1 MKKITISLIVALL
14 LLTSTVLAVNLDN
27 MKIEIPE
34 EYYDLKTAIDNND
47 TKVAYYEALLK
58 TTKEEL
64 KQQIETSNIVYLGK
78 NTNLSKTLMISEA
91 QSGVTKKIFHL
102 HMATEEQIG
111 ELKEQLK
118 EEATAQT
125 MYIENMT
132 VYEVNGIRWLESS
145 IRSGTDAITQYY
157 TIVNGKSITI
167 SLQSAYSNTK
177 QGELK
182 EIIDTVEF
190 TNLEEKPA
198 DFTNFIIIAVTAVLV
213 LIVVVLMV
221 MAFSKKNNN
230 KR

>member
-1 MKKITISLIVALL
+1 MKKITIILIVALL
-14 LLTSTVLAVNLDN
+14 LLTSTVLAVNLNN

-118 EEATAQT
+118 EEATSQT

-198 DFTNFIIIAVTAVLV
+198 DFTDFIIIAVTAVLV

-221 MAFSKKNNN
+221 MAFSKK
-230 KR
+230 KEQ

>member
-1 MKKITISLIVALL
+1 MKKITITLIVALL
-14 LLTSTVLAVNLDN
+14 LLTSTVLAVNIDN

-118 EEATAQT
+118 EEATSQT

-198 DFTNFIIIAVTAVLV
+198 DFTDFIIIAVTAVLV

-221 MAFSKKNNN
+221 MAFSKK
-230 KR
+230 KEQ

>member
-1 MKKITISLIVALL
+1 MKKITITLIVALL
-14 LLTSTVLAVNLDN
+14 LLTSTVLAVNIDN

-182 EIIDTVEF
+182 EIINTVEF

-221 MAFSKKNNN
+221 MAFSKK
-230 KR
+230 KEQ